1 MHLISLSHFDV
12 VFRALHCTCISF
24 SGCNVEE
31 FVIPVPCV
39 DTYREPPIKVIKISC
54 ALLDV
59 CYYELQHI
67 RFVTL
72 DY

>member
-1 MHLISLSHFDV
+1 M
-12 VFRALHCTCISF
+12 
-24 SGCNVEE
+24 EE

-39 DTYREPPIKVIKISC
+39 DTYREPPIKVIKFSC

-59 CYYELQHI
+59 RYYELQHI

-72 DY
+72 EY